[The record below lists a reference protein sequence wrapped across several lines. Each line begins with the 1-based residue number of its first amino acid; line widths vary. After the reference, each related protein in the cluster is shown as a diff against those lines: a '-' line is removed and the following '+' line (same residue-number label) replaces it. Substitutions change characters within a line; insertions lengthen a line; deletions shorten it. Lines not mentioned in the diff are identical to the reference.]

1 MTDYQNKIT
10 NRLKTARG
18 HLDGIVRMIENDAW
32 CPDVMKQLAAVQGML
47 EAASREVLRH
57 HLETHVADA
66 IREQLEPFA
75 SSVGTGD
82 RSVRRLATVQHL
94 RTPISAELAGD
105 EHVLSL
111 VEALHP
117 TPAVGG
123 LPPDAAL
130 ETIRETE
137 TFDRGW
143 YAAPV
148 GWFDASGNGTFAV
161 AIRSALARGDAATV
175 FAGAGIVADSDPDRE
190 WDEVQLKYRPMLDEL
205 E

>member
-1 MTDYQNKIT
+1 LPSRPPRTP
-10 NRLKTARG
+10 RSSARRRSG
-18 HLDGIVRMIENDAW
+18 SSRSLAGRSARKRSPGSTGRGDTPAEDEWLATELLESEKDGYEH
-32 CPDVMKQLAAVQGML
+32 
-47 EAASREVLRH
+47 EV
-57 HLETHVADA
+57 VADA

-148 GWFDASGNGTFAV
+148 GWFDAPGNGTFAV
-161 AIRSALARGDAATV
+161 AIRSALARGDARDGV
-175 FAGAGIVADSDPDRE
+175 RRRG
-190 WDEVQLKYRPMLDEL
+190 YRRRQRP
-205 E
+205 